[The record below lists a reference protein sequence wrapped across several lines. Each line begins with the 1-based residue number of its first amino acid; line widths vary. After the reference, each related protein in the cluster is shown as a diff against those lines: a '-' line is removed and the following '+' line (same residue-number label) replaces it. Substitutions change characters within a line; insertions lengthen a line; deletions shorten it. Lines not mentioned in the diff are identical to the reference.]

1 MPDPMDEKGQH
12 IERRRFLRERLGTW
26 IGPALFVLFL
36 IVPAPAELNPEAW
49 LTAGIGLWMAV
60 WWMTEAVPIPIT
72 SLLPLILFPLLDIV
86 SIREAAEPYANPLIY
101 LFMGGFILAIGMENT
116 GLHKRIALSL
126 LRKVGS
132 RPDAIIGGFM
142 LSGALLSMWVTNTAT
157 TMMMLPIGLSIVALA
172 QGQLDR
178 DAFPD
183 LGPALMLGI
192 AYSCTI
198 GGLGTLI
205 GTVPNALVAGFMQ
218 ETYGVEIGFVQW
230 MGVGVPLIVLG
241 LPLTWWLLTRVAFDL
256 GKERIAGMDALIQDT
271 FSEIGTA
278 TKDEKAV
285 FYVFGIVV
293 LLWLTRPL
301 LSDWLPGL
309 SDTVIALVGAVAL
322 FLIPSSRPGST
333 WESRF
338 LITWQDAKRIPWGI
352 LVLFGGG
359 LSLAASISSTG
370 LAAWLGSLI
379 SGVSNWPVIL
389 IILLVT
395 LLVIFLTELTSNTAT
410 TAAFLPVMA
419 SVALGLGQ
427 NPFLLTIP
435 ATLSASAAFMLPVA
449 TPPNAIVYGSDLLT
463 IPQMARTGIWM
474 NLLFTVLMTGMAYFL
489 VQWVFGVEPGILP
502 VWAS

>member
-1 MPDPMDEKGQH
+1 
-12 IERRRFLRERLGTW
+12 
-26 IGPALFVLFL
+26 
-36 IVPAPAELNPEAW
+36 
-49 LTAGIGLWMAV
+49 
-60 WWMTEAVPIPIT
+60 
-72 SLLPLILFPLLDIV
+72 
-86 SIREAAEPYANPLIY
+86 
-101 LFMGGFILAIGMENT
+101 
-116 GLHKRIALSL
+116 
-126 LRKVGS
+126 
-132 RPDAIIGGFM
+132 
-142 LSGALLSMWVTNTAT
+142 
-157 TMMMLPIGLSIVALA
+157 
-172 QGQLDR
+172 
-178 DAFPD
+178 
-183 LGPALMLGI
+183 
-192 AYSCTI
+192 
-198 GGLGTLI
+198 
-205 GTVPNALVAGFMQ
+205 
-218 ETYGVEIGFVQW
+218 
-230 MGVGVPLIVLG
+230 VLG

-271 FSEIGTA
+271 FSKIGTA

-435 ATLSASAAFMLPVA
+435 ATLAASAAFMLPVA

>member
-1 MPDPMDEKGQH
+1 MSPVVDSGHPSDPH
-12 IERRRFLRERLGTW
+12 RFLRERLGTW

-36 IVPAPAELNPEAW
+36 VVPAPDDLSVAAW
-49 LTAGIGLWMAV
+49 QTAGIGLWMAI

-72 SLLPLILFPLLDIV
+72 SLLPLILFPLLDIAP
-86 SIREAAEPYANPLIY
+86 IREAAEPYANPLIY
-101 LFMGGFILAIGMENT
+101 LFMGGFMLAIGMEKT

-126 LRKVGS
+126 LRKVGT

-157 TMMMLPIGLSIVALA
+157 TMMMLPIGLSVVALA
-172 QGQLDR
+172 KGQLDH
-178 DAFPD
+178 DTSPN

-205 GTVPNALVAGFMQ
+205 GTIPNALVAGFMQ
-218 ETYGVEIGFVQW
+218 ETYGVEVGFVQW
-230 MGVGVPLIVLG
+230 MGVGIPLIVVG
-241 LPLTWWLLTRVAFDL
+241 LPLTWWLLTRVLFDL
-256 GKERIAGMDALIQDT
+256 GRERIAGMEALIQDS
-271 FSEIGTA
+271 FSELGKPS
-278 TKDEKAV
+278 KDEKAV
-285 FYVFGIVV
+285 FWVFGMVV

-301 LSDWLPGL
+301 LTGWLPGL
-309 SDTVIALVGAVAL
+309 SDTVIALGGAIIL
-322 FLIPSSRPGST
+322 FLIPSTQPGPT

-338 LITWQDAKRIPWGI
+338 LITWQDAKRLPWGI

-359 LSLAASISSTG
+359 LSLAASISTTG

-419 SVALGLGQ
+419 SVALGIGQ

-435 ATLSASAAFMLPVA
+435 ATLAASAAFMLPVA
-449 TPPNAIVYGSDLLT
+449 TPPNAIVYGSNLLT
-463 IPQMARTGIWM
+463 IRRWP
-474 NLLFTVLMTGMAYFL
+474 
-489 VQWVFGVEPGILP
+489 EP
-502 VWAS
+502 ASG